1 MNLSAPFIARPV
13 ATLLLSLALL
23 LLGAIAFRLL
33 PVAPLPQM
41 DFPTITVSATL
52 SGASPQ
58 VMASSVATP
67 LERSLGTIAGISS
80 MTSRSSQGSTQIII
94 QFDLD
99 KDVNTAAREVQAAI
113 NASRNLLPSGMRQM
127 PRYRKVNPSQA
138 PIMVFSLTSKTL
150 SKGELYDL
158 ASTVLAQS
166 LSQVNGVGEVQIGGS
181 SLPAVRVE
189 LEPRQLE
196 HYGLA
201 LDDVRTAINSA
212 NQRRPKGAVAN
223 DEHNWQIQANDQLFK
238 AADYAPLIIRYQEGA
253 TLRLRDVA
261 KVSDAVEDR
270 YNAGFYND
278 QSAVLLVVNRQAN
291 ANIIETIA
299 ALKARLPALEAIV
312 PASARLEVAM
322 DRSGVIKATLHE
334 AELTLIIAVFLVIG
348 VVWLFLGRLRS
359 AVIPALAVP
368 ISLVGTFAVMYL
380 LGFSLNTLSLMALIL
395 AAGLVVDD
403 AIVVLENIAR
413 HIDNG
418 MAPLKA
424 AYQGT
429 REVGFTLLSMN
440 VSLVAVFVAILFIGG
455 IVEKLFREFSLTLAA
470 AILVSLVVSLTL
482 TPMLCA
488 RWLRPHDPATE
499 SRLQRF
505 SERAHRR
512 LVAGYDRSLGWALRH
527 RRLTLLSLI
536 ATIALNV
543 ALYVVVPKTFMPQQ
557 DTGQLIGFIRGDNA
571 LSFQVMQPKIEIL
584 RKSLLAD
591 PAVASASGFVGSSG
605 SGSGVNNAVML
616 IRLKPIAERQLDA
629 QKVIERIRANAPKV
643 PGAQLFLMADQ
654 DLRFGGRQQSTSSY
668 EYNLLSGDVGLLET
682 WQPKV
687 LAALKALPELTAVD
701 GREGSTQQIT
711 LQIDREKA
719 KRLGVNM
726 ETVAAVLNNSFAQRQ
741 ISTIYEPL
749 NQYKVVMEINPRYAQ
764 DPTVLEQVRVITDSG
779 AQVPLSAFAYY
790 TNSLAEDR
798 VTHDGQFA
806 SESIN
811 FDLAPDVSLEQ
822 ATRAVQRAVAA
833 IGLPSD
839 VQGRLGGSANI
850 FASTVSGQPLMILGA
865 LVLVYIVLGVLYES
879 YVHPLTILSTL
890 PSAGVGALLAIQLTG
905 GQFSLISMLGLF
917 LLIGVVKKNAIMMV
931 DLALQLERQQGL
943 TPEEGIRQACLL
955 RLRPILMTTMA
966 AILGAVPLLIGDTE
980 GAEMRQPLG
989 LVIVGG
995 LVLSQI
1001 LTLYTTPVVYLYFE
1015 RLRRRVNRWRGI
1027 RTDAALDTPL

>member
-41 DFPTITVSATL
+41 DFPTITVSASL

-80 MTSRSSQGSTQIII
+80 MTSRSGQGSTQIII

-181 SLPAVRVE
+181 SLPAVRIE

-201 LDDVRTAINSA
+201 LDDVRTAINNA

-223 DEHNWQIQANDQLFK
+223 AEHNWQIQANDQLFK
-238 AADYAPLIIRYQEGA
+238 AADYAPLIIRYQDGA

-270 YNAGFYND
+270 YNAGFFND

-368 ISLVGTFAVMYL
+368 ISLVGTFAVMYI

-488 RWLRPHDPATE
+488 RWLRPHDPGSE
-499 SRLQRF
+499 SRLQRL
-505 SERAHRR
+505 SERTHRR
-512 LVAGYDRSLGWALRH
+512 LVAGYDRTLGWALRH

-536 ATIALNV
+536 ATIVLNV
-543 ALYVVVPKTFMPQQ
+543 VLYVVVPKTLMPQQ

-584 RKSLLAD
+584 RKALLAD

-616 IRLKPIAERQLDA
+616 IRLKPIAERKLDA
-629 QKVIERIRANAPKV
+629 QKVIERIRANAPQV
-643 PGAQLFLMADQ
+643 PGARLFLMADQ

-668 EYNLLSGDVGLLET
+668 EYNLLSGDVDLLET

-711 LQIDREKA
+711 LQIDREMA

-764 DPTVLEQVRVITDSG
+764 DPTVLEQVRVITSSG
-779 AQVPLSAFAYY
+779 AQVPLAAFAHY
-790 TNSLAEDR
+790 TNSLAEGR

-931 DLALQLERQQGL
+931 DLALQLERHQGL
-943 TPEEGIRQACLL
+943 SPEEGIRQACLL

>member
-41 DFPTITVSATL
+41 DFPTITVSASL

-80 MTSRSSQGSTQIII
+80 MTSRSGQGSTQIII

-181 SLPAVRVE
+181 SLPAVRIE

-201 LDDVRTAINSA
+201 LDDVRTAINNA

-223 DEHNWQIQANDQLFK
+223 AEHNWQIQANDQLFK
-238 AADYAPLIIRYQEGA
+238 AADYAPLIIRYQDGA

-270 YNAGFYND
+270 YNAGFFND

-368 ISLVGTFAVMYL
+368 ISLVGTFAVMYI

-424 AYQGT
+424 AYLGT

-488 RWLRPHDPATE
+488 RWLRPHDPGSE

-505 SERAHRR
+505 SERTHRR
-512 LVAGYDRSLGWALRH
+512 LVAGYDRTLGWALRH
-527 RRLTLLSLI
+527 RRLTLLSLL
-536 ATIALNV
+536 ATIVLNV
-543 ALYVVVPKTFMPQQ
+543 VLYVVVPKTFMPQQ

-584 RKSLLAD
+584 RKALLAD

-616 IRLKPIAERQLDA
+616 IRLKPIAERKLDA
-629 QKVIERIRANAPKV
+629 QKVIERIRANAPQV
-643 PGAQLFLMADQ
+643 PGARLFLMADQ

-668 EYNLLSGDVGLLET
+668 EYNLLSGDVDLLET

-711 LQIDREKA
+711 LQIDREMA

-764 DPTVLEQVRVITDSG
+764 DPTVLEQVRVITSSG
-779 AQVPLSAFAYY
+779 AQVPLAAFAHY

-943 TPEEGIRQACLL
+943 SPEEGIRQACLL

>member
-94 QFDLD
+94 QFALD

-166 LSQVNGVGEVQIGGS
+166 LSQVSGVGEVQIGGS

-238 AADYAPLIIRYQEGA
+238 AADYAPLIIRYQDGA

-543 ALYVVVPKTFMPQQ
+543 LLYVVVPKTFMPQQ

-668 EYNLLSGDVGLLET
+668 EYNLLSGDVGLLEA

-764 DPTVLEQVRVITDSG
+764 DPTVLEQVRVITSSG

-966 AILGAVPLLIGDTE
+966 AILGAVPLLIGNTE

>member
-23 LLGAIAFRLL
+23 LAGAIAFRLL

-80 MTSRSSQGSTQIII
+80 MTSRSSQGSTQIVI

-138 PIMVFSLTSKTL
+138 PIMVFALTSKTL

-181 SLPAVRVE
+181 SLPAVRIE

-238 AADYAPLIIRYQEGA
+238 AADYAPLIIRYQDGA

-270 YNAGFYND
+270 YNAGFFND

-368 ISLVGTFAVMYL
+368 ISLVGTFAVMYV

-413 HIDNG
+413 HIDEG

-488 RWLRPHDPATE
+488 RWLRPHDPDNE
-499 SRLQRF
+499 GRLQRF
-505 SERAHRR
+505 SERTHRR
-512 LVAGYDRSLGWALRH
+512 LVAGYDRTLRWALRH

-719 KRLGVNM
+719 KRLGVDM

-764 DPTVLEQVRVITDSG
+764 DPTVLEQVRVITASG

>member
-23 LLGAIAFRLL
+23 LAGAIAFRLL

-41 DFPTITVSATL
+41 DFPTITVSASL

-67 LERSLGTIAGISS
+67 LERSLGSIAGISS

-238 AADYAPLIIRYQEGA
+238 AADYAPLIIRYQDGA
-253 TLRLRDVA
+253 ALRLRDVA

-270 YNAGFYND
+270 YNAGFFND

-368 ISLVGTFAVMYL
+368 ISLVGTFAVMYI

-413 HIDNG
+413 HIDEG

-488 RWLRPHDPATE
+488 RWLKPHDPQHE
-499 SRLQRF
+499 GRLQRF
-505 SERAHRR
+505 SERTHRR
-512 LVAGYDRSLGWALRH
+512 LVAGYDRTLGWALRH
-527 RRLTLLSLI
+527 RRLTLLSLF

-584 RKSLLAD
+584 RKALLAD

-616 IRLKPIAERQLDA
+616 IRLKPIAERKLDA
-629 QKVIERIRANAPKV
+629 QQVIDRIRATVPQV
-643 PGAQLFLMADQ
+643 PGARLFLMADQ

-719 KRLGVNM
+719 KRLGVDM

-764 DPTVLEQVRVITDSG
+764 DPTVLEQVRVITSSG
-779 AQVPLSAFAYY
+779 AQVPLAAFAYY

-943 TPEEGIRQACLL
+943 SPEEGIRQACLL

-966 AILGAVPLLIGDTE
+966 AILGAVPLLIGNTE

>member
-238 AADYAPLIIRYQEGA
+238 AADYAPLIIRYQDGA

-368 ISLVGTFAVMYL
+368 ISLVGTFAVMYI

-527 RRLTLLSLI
+527 RRLTLLSLF

-719 KRLGVNM
+719 KRLGVDM

-764 DPTVLEQVRVITDSG
+764 DPTVLEQVRVITGNG

>member
-99 KDVNTAAREVQAAI
+99 KNVNTAAREVQAAI

-166 LSQVNGVGEVQIGGS
+166 LSQVSGVGEVQIGGS
-181 SLPAVRVE
+181 SLPAVRIE

-238 AADYAPLIIRYQEGA
+238 AADYAPLIIRYQDGA

-278 QSAVLLVVNRQAN
+278 QRAVLLVVNRQAN

-543 ALYVVVPKTFMPQQ
+543 LLYVVVPKTFMPQQ

-719 KRLGVNM
+719 KRLGVDM

-764 DPTVLEQVRVITDSG
+764 DPTVLEQVRVITASG

-833 IGLPSD
+833 IGLPTD

-966 AILGAVPLLIGDTE
+966 AILGAVPLLIGNTE

>member
-181 SLPAVRVE
+181 SLPAVRIE

-201 LDDVRTAINSA
+201 LDDVRTAINNA

-238 AADYAPLIIRYQEGA
+238 AADYAPLIIRYQDGA
-253 TLRLRDVA
+253 ALRLRDVA

-368 ISLVGTFAVMYL
+368 ISLVGTFAVMYP

-543 ALYVVVPKTFMPQQ
+543 VLYVVVPKTFMPQQ

-591 PAVASASGFVGSSG
+591 LAVASASGFVGSSG

-616 IRLKPIAERQLDA
+616 IRLKPIAERKLDA

-668 EYNLLSGDVGLLET
+668 EYNLLSGDVDLLET

-719 KRLGVNM
+719 KRLGVDM

-764 DPTVLEQVRVITDSG
+764 DPTVLEQVRVITSSG
-779 AQVPLSAFAYY
+779 AQVPLAAFAYY

-811 FDLAPDVSLEQ
+811 FDLAPDVSLDQ

-865 LVLVYIVLGVLYES
+865 VVLVYIVLGVLYES

-943 TPEEGIRQACLL
+943 SPEEGIRQACLL

-966 AILGAVPLLIGDTE
+966 AILGAVPLLIGNTE